1 MPLQLPN
8 LDDRR
13 YNDLVAEA
21 LARIPTYFPQRAD
34 SPGWTNY
41 NPSDPGITL
50 IELFAYLADIL
61 LYRLNRV
68 TDENKLKFIKLLN
81 GPDWKPSDTDLR
93 DEIRKAVIGIRERYR
108 AVTKDDY
115 EFLSTE
121 SFNQCLIETLAPI
134 NLVAR
139 AYCVPQRN
147 LEAGTELGR
156 LQLKPEHVSVV
167 IVPASEKP
175 NLKPPPLLAT
185 APSDVT
191 NPSSP
196 QPSAE
201 QISALFSYLDERR
214 MLTTRLHVVGPF
226 YAHVSAQV
234 VIARNSDA
242 LNSDLTEAINDSL
255 ASLLNPLPSA
265 SGEGWPFGRD
275 VFVSEIY
282 ETLEKI
288 PGIDFITDV
297 MLNSSCTPGDDRCVV
312 ADPIWHAEGD
322 LVGLSIQEHHLPVF
336 DHADVVI
343 APNSAFVTV
352 TLTVSVQA
360 QSGTDLA
367 LLKRSI
373 KSAVRGIFH
382 PGLGGPGPTT
392 GSATD
397 IFVSDVQ
404 VAIKNIAGVANASLT
419 ADCVPSSILGHDQ
432 NRGWFVHIDVGNV
445 VDWRVNIQL
454 EN

>member
-21 LARIPTYFPQRAD
+21 LTRIPTYFPKRTD
-34 SPGWTNY
+34 SLGWTNY

-50 IELFAYLADIL
+50 IELFAYLADML

-68 TDENKLKFIKLLN
+68 TDDNRRKFLKLLN

-93 DEIRKAVIGIRERYR
+93 EEIRKAVIGIRERYR

-121 SFNQCLIETLAPI
+121 SFNQWLIDTQASI

-139 AYCVPQRN
+139 AHCVPQTN
-147 LEAGTELGR
+147 LEAGTEAAR

-167 IVPASEKP
+167 IVPAPQKP
-175 NLKPPPLLAT
+175 NPKPPPPVVT
-185 APSDVT
+185 APSDT
-191 NPSSP
+191 KSPSSP

-226 YAHVSAQV
+226 YAHVSAQLV
-234 VIARNSDA
+234 VARNGDA
-242 LNSDLTEAINDSL
+242 VSKDLTDAISNSL
-255 ASLLNPLPSA
+255 TSLLDPLPSE
-265 SGEGWPFGRD
+265 SDDRWPFGRD
-275 VFVSEIY
+275 VFVSEVF

-288 PGIDFITDV
+288 AGIDFITDV
-297 MLNSSCTPGDDRCVV
+297 MLNSSCAPGDDRCVV
-312 ADPIWHAEGD
+312 AEPIWHAEGD

-336 DHADVVI
+336 DHADIVI
-343 APNSAFVTV
+343 APNVAFVTV

-360 QSGTDLA
+360 QAGADLG

-373 KSAVRGIFH
+373 KSVVRGVFH
-382 PGLGGPGPTT
+382 PGLGGPGPATA
-392 GSATD
+392 SPTD
-397 IFVSDVQ
+397 IFVSDIQ
-404 VAIKNIAGVANASLT
+404 VAIKNIAGVADASVT
-419 ADCVPSSILGHDQ
+419 ADCVPSNILHHDP
-432 NRGWFVHIDVGNV
+432 NRGWFIHVGAGNV
-445 VDWRVNIQL
+445 VDWRVIIQP

>member
-50 IELFAYLADIL
+50 IELFAYLADML

-68 TDENKLKFIKLLN
+68 TDDNTRKFLKLLN
-81 GPDWKPSDTDLR
+81 GPDWKPSNTDLR

-121 SFNQCLIETLAPI
+121 SFNQWLIDTQASI

-139 AYCVPQRN
+139 AHCVPQTN
-147 LEAGTELGR
+147 LESGTEAGR
-156 LQLKPEHVSVV
+156 LTLKPEHVSVV
-167 IVPASEKP
+167 IVPAPQKP
-175 NLKPPPLLAT
+175 NLKPPPPVVT
-185 APSDVT
+185 APSTAT

-201 QISALFSYLDERR
+201 QISALLSYLDERR

-226 YAHVSAQV
+226 YAHVSTQL

-242 LNSDLTEAINDSL
+242 LTNDLTDAINDSL
-255 ASLLNPLPSA
+255 ASLLNPLPSE

-275 VFVSEIY
+275 VFVSGIY
-282 ETLEKI
+282 EVLEKI

-297 MLNSSCTPGDDRCVV
+297 MLNSSCAPGDDRCVV
-312 ADPIWHAEGD
+312 ADPILHAEGD

-336 DHADVVI
+336 DHADIVI
-343 APNSAFVTV
+343 APNVAFVTV
-352 TLTVSVQA
+352 NLTVSAKAQA
-360 QSGTDLA
+360 NTDPG

-373 KSAVRGIFH
+373 KSTVRGVFH

-392 GSATD
+392 ASPTD

-404 VAIKNIAGVANASLT
+404 VAITNIAGVADASVT
-419 ADCVPSSILGHDQ
+419 ADCVPSNILRHDQ
-432 NRGWFVHIDVGNV
+432 DRGSFIHVRAGNV
-445 VDWRVNIQL
+445 VDWRVIIQL